1 MSEQDVLLFSLLRT
15 ERSVLF
21 GRNHE
26 IFKHSPCKL
35 FPDSISLFMMR
46 FLCRVVLVLQKKKI
60 LFILKRGKTNKYEKI
75 SFRR

>member
-26 IFKHSPCKL
+26 IFKHFPCKL

-46 FLCRVVLVLQKKKI
+46 FLCRVVLVLQKNKNSI
-60 LFILKRGKTNKYEKI
+60 YIEKRKSK
-75 SFRR
+75 